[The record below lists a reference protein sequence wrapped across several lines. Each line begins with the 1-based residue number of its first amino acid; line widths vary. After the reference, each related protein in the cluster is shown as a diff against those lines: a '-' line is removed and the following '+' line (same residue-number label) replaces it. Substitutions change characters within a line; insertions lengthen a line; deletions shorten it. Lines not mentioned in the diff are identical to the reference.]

1 MSDSFQVRV
10 TVRGYE
16 LDPQGHLNWAE
27 YLHYAEPAFLGCLA
41 AAWITQ
47 PALLAAG
54 DVAAAL
60 TSTTGL
66 LGLRER
72 KLVPTRPSASGRSPP
87 ARRSSASIK
96 SQPANRVGAA
106 RLPGSESRFRTALRK
121 CRIEIQINHRICCGS
136 VSLVTR

>member
-1 MSDSFQVRV
+1 MNDSFQVRV

-27 YLHYAEPAFLGCLA
+27 YLHYAEPAFLGCL
-41 AAWITQ
+41 
-47 PALLAAG
+47 
-54 DVAAAL
+54 AAAL

-96 SQPANRVGAA
+96 SQSQTG
-106 RLPGSESRFRTALRK
+106 
-121 CRIEIQINHRICCGS
+121 
-136 VSLVTR
+136 